1 MSLEDEETSEN
12 ILCKSDDFSLLHDS
26 NENSEDVLEC
36 LSVMVSNE
44 ESEENQV
51 QGIILN
57 DHPLLGATL
66 TAITLP
72 DGSQAY
78 VANNLDSNDNEDT
91 HLELKDSLEVK
102 NTRTILIGDLSDL
115 SEGKTLHLKLETNV
129 DAQIKPGSS
138 SQDDIYSGV
147 EIIDGATT
155 YMVTSNTDNQLWEI
169 TGDKCTNS
177 SDDINKI
184 YVKKIT
190 SSTRS
195 QYPCPRDGCGK
206 VYTTLHH
213 LKVHER
219 SHTGQKPYE
228 CTFSNCDKSF
238 STGYSLKA
246 HLRTHTG
253 EKPYKCNS
261 ESCNKS
267 FKTSGDLLKHVRTHT
282 GERPFVCPYEGCGR
296 SFTTSNIRKVHVRTH
311 TGERPYQCST
321 CNKAFASAT
330 NYKNHVRIHSGEKP
344 YACSMENCDKRFT
357 EYSSLYKHHL
367 VHTQQKPFEC
377 KLCFKRY
384 RQNSTLVMHK
394 RTAHALVGEGDA
406 EDYVDNDGEAEG
418 EGDDEGIDGIF
429 NDNCDD
435 SLNNEHRDVKN
446 VIDVNEQLQIEGN
459 KNSSD
464 SGTQILFVG
473 DPTQIA
479 VLQQMGL
486 EEGFNETEM
495 DPSLEG
501 LNIKIEDMEFGW
513 N

>member
-1 MSLEDEETSEN
+1 MSLEDDGTRDL
-12 ILCKSDDFSLLHDS
+12 ICKPNFSLLHQS
-26 NENSEDVLEC
+26 NETSEDVLEC
-36 LSVMVSNE
+36 LSVMVNNE
-44 ESEENQV
+44 ESQV
-51 QGIILN
+51 QGILVN
-57 DHPLLGATL
+57 EHPLLGATL

-72 DGSQAY
+72 DGSQAF
-78 VANNLDSNDNEDT
+78 VANDPED
-91 HLELKDSLEVK
+91 LELKNPLDK
-102 NTRTILIGDLSDL
+102 ATRTILIGEFSDL
-115 SEGKTLHLKLETNV
+115 SNTLEQP
-129 DAQIKPGSS
+129 DAGSS
-138 SQDDIYSGV
+138 NQPEIPGV
-147 EIIDGATT
+147 EIIDDATTT
-155 YMVTSNTDNQLWEI
+155 YMLTSHSENQLWELS
-169 TGDKCTNS
+169 GEKCGKSPNKDK
-177 SDDINKI
+177 IF
-184 YVKKIT
+184 VKKISQSAVSQRT
-190 SSTRS
+190 
-195 QYPCPRDGCGK
+195 QYPCPRDGCEK
-206 VYTTLHH
+206 VYSTLHH

-228 CTFSNCDKSF
+228 CTFSSCDKSF

-253 EKPYKCNS
+253 EKPYKCS
-261 ESCNKS
+261 AESCNKS

-344 YACSMENCDKRFT
+344 YACTIENCDKRFT

-394 RTAHALVGEGDA
+394 RTAHALVEDGD
-406 EDYVDNDGEAEG
+406 EELNGDGDENEG
-418 EGDDEGIDGIF
+418 EIETEEIEGIEGIF
-429 NDNCDD
+429 ESNCDNLSND
-435 SLNNEHRDVKN
+435 QTEEN
-446 VIDVNEQLQIEGN
+446 VGIFLAKDCELLIEGR
-459 KNSSD
+459 NSGD
-464 SGTQILFVG
+464 NATQILFVG
-473 DPTQIA
+473 DSTQIA
-479 VLQQMGL
+479 VLQHINF
-486 EEGFNETEM
+486 EEDFNEAEM
-495 DPSLEG
+495 DSTLEG